1 MHYYKFNIGDYAS
14 HTQHLDPIEDIAYRR
29 MLDWLYLNEM
39 PLPLD
44 VEDIARL
51 IRMRTHSE
59 CIAIVLREFFQSH
72 SDGYTH
78 VRVDKELAV
87 YQERSDKAKK
97 SAEARWKKN
106 PAPAKDS
113 YDANALRNE
122 CEGNAKHKPL
132 TTNHKTVTS
141 NQKDMVK
148 TLDQSAIDR
157 EQLDWCFEQ
166 FWLSGIR
173 KVNKKSAKPKF
184 QKIISN
190 QAKPDGPT
198 IYDLTN
204 QLINDVKSRLAAG
217 QLGFAEMHPT
227 TYLNGERWNDE
238 LKQLKQQSKPVA
250 PRSANERVRAALA
263 EKQAARNAAGAEE
276 REIGGQ
282 ALANDGGHVRTQVC
296 EPVRGDAAGNVG
308 QVLDGDFWP
317 ADS

>member
-1 MHYYKFNIGDYAS
+1 MADFWIKVEKSTPDKSEIFEIAEILGI
-14 HTQHLDPIEDIAYRR
+14 DPDAV
-29 MLDWLYLNEM
+29 LGK
-39 PLPLD
+39 
-44 VEDIARL
+44 L
-51 IRMRTHSE
+51 IRVWCWADSNSE
-59 CIAIVLREFFQSH
+59 NGHIKSVTPVLIDRLTMSQGFADAMKTVGWLA
-72 SDGYTH
+72 DGEIPNFSRH
-78 VRVDKELAV
+78 LGE
-87 YQERSDKAKK
+87 SAKK
-97 SAEARWKKN
+97 R
-106 PAPAKDS
+106 AKDAERKRMS
-113 YDANALRNE
+113 RTSSE
-122 CEGNAKHKPL
+122 SSHK
-132 TTNHKTVTS
+132 KSVTES
-141 NQKDMVK
+141 GLDKSREDKSREDKKDKVK
-148 TLDQSAIDR
+148 TPDQSSIDR
-157 EQLDWCFEQ
+157 DELDWCFEQ

-173 KVNKKSAKPKF
+173 KVNKKAAKPKF
-184 QKIISN
+184 QKIISS
-190 QAKPDGPT
+190 QSKPDGPT

-204 QLINDVKSRLAAG
+204 QLINDVKSRLSAG

-238 LKQLKQQSKPVA
+238 LKQPEQQSKPVA

>member
-14 HTQHLDPIEDIAYRR
+14 HTQHLDPLEDIAYRR

-39 PLPLD
+39 KLPLD

-59 CIAIVLREFFQSH
+59 CIAVVLREFFRSH

-78 VRVDKELAV
+78 VRVDKELAA

-106 PAPAKDS
+106 PAPAKES
-113 YDANALRNE
+113 SDANALRTE
-122 CEGNAKHKPL
+122 CDSNANHKPL
-132 TTNHKTVTS
+132 TTNQEPLTI
-141 NQKDMVK
+141 NQKDKVK

-166 FWLSGIR
+166 FWISGIR
-173 KVNKKSAKPKF
+173 KVNKKAAKPKF
-184 QKIISN
+184 QKIITSMS
-190 QAKPDGPT
+190 KPDGPT
-198 IYDLTN
+198 IYDITN
-204 QLINDVKSRLAAG
+204 QLINDVKSRLSTG

-238 LKQLKQQSKPVA
+238 LKQPEQQSRHEP
-250 PRSANERVRAALA
+250 PRSASERVRQAIS
-263 EKQAARNAAGAEE
+263 EKQAARAAAAGTVGSVD
-276 REIGGQ
+276 REVV
-282 ALANDGGHVRTQVC
+282 ADAGGHVRPQVC
-296 EPVRGDAAGNVG
+296 EPIRGDSSGRLG
-308 QVLDGDFWP
+308 EVLDGDFWP
-317 ADS
+317 SDG